1 MKTLSRRQA
10 LQFGGTTL
18 AIAGLTL
25 GFPALAKVENP
36 DAELLAL
43 EKEIIQWIDEINT
56 GDFNEDE
63 IDRRMDKI
71 SALETKIAESPA
83 HSPAGVAVKFRRIR
97 ANDYDNSI
105 WMESWVETSIFA
117 LDGMT
122 VCAS

>member
-1 MKTLSRRQA
+1 MNRRQA
-10 LQFGGTTL
+10 LKTG
-18 AIAGLTL
+18 AAVAVSATL
-25 GFPALAKVENP
+25 GFPMTAKAENP

-71 SALETKIAESPA
+71 SALESKIAESPA
-83 HSPAGVAVKFRRIR
+83 HSPAGVAVKLRRIR

-105 WMESWVETSIFA
+105 WTEDWVETSIVA
-117 LDGMT
+117 LEGMT
-122 VCAS
+122 GGAA